1 MEDMKNTTTKPLK
14 PNNMEKSNYTGT
26 IAKIEQREGYWV
38 LILTNGLSGH
48 LPSPYARTDE
58 HLDLVKMEAGMN
70 ITYDRTNNTFNK
82 IIVC

>member
-1 MEDMKNTTTKPLK
+1 
-14 PNNMEKSNYTGT
+14 MEKSNYTGT

-48 LPSPYARTDE
+48 LQSPYARTEE